1 MDWKLFELNPKPVL
15 VYGVNS
21 QRVLKVNQAF
31 CKKYGYSE
39 SEASSLTI
47 PQLHPEEQRKWAK
60 KALEDIQE
68 DSSSR
73 NHLWRHISKDG
84 EQFFVEISS
93 HSYSYEEVNAR
104 MVFIHDVT
112 ERIEAERKAQKAF
125 DELNHHVNNSPLG
138 MVKWN
143 ADFEII
149 EWNDRAAEKMGYS
162 SEEVMGKTPYDFNYH
177 SADELET
184 VEQEMDYLIS
194 GKKEKSRYDVKL
206 YDKNSELIDLR
217 VHASARRNDDGALIS
232 VITFLEEVTE
242 QKKIQL
248 RYQRLF
254 ENANDG
260 IFLME
265 KDRFIECNEQVCTI
279 FGCSKNEIL
288 GNTPADFSP
297 EYQPDGEPSL
307 QKARKVINKS
317 LTEGPQVFYWQ
328 HQRKDGSLIDTE
340 VSLNSVSL
348 GENIYIQAVV
358 RDVTKQKENER
369 KLRRSEELFRNLFLQ
384 APSAMVMVDTE
395 NNVSKINKSFEDLFG
410 YTEEEVLGQN
420 LDEVL
425 SSGDGAPKMSNDG
438 LHGNRLYTD
447 IKRYTKD
454 GEELDLLLSIIP
466 VHLDGEPIA
475 GFGIYMDISEQK
487 EYERKLKQSV
497 HDKKI
502 LLEEIHHRV
511 KNNLAIV
518 SGLLQMQVMSV
529 DDERLAS
536 YLQNS
541 QLRIQSM
548 SIVHEMLYQS
558 KTLSEIEMD
567 SYIEKLVRVITNTLQ
582 PEDKDIDVNVSSEDF
597 WLNIN
602 QAIPCALIVNELVTN
617 SFEYAFE
624 GRDSGQLDV
633 AISKKEDMVR
643 VQVQD
648 DGIGLP
654 ENFEEMRKTSLG
666 MSLIENLTKQL
677 ETEIEIESG
686 DWGSEFEFTFIKADK
701 PGSSSSGKI

>member
-1 MDWKLFELNPKPVL
+1 MDWKLFDLNPNPVL
-15 VYGVNS
+15 VYEVNS

-39 SEASSLTI
+39 NEASSLTI
-47 PQLHPEEQRKWAK
+47 PQLHPEGEREEAK
-60 KALEDIQE
+60 KVLKELQKKSCAK
-68 DSSSR
+68 

-84 EQFFVEISS
+84 EEFFVDISS
-93 HSYSYEEVNAR
+93 HPYTSEGRKAR

-125 DELNHHVNNSPLG
+125 KELNHHVNNSPLG

-149 EWNDRAAEKMGYS
+149 EWNGRAAEKMGYS
-162 SEEVMGKTPYDFNYH
+162 SEEVMGKTPYYFEYH
-177 SADELET
+177 SDDELET
-184 VEQEMDYLIS
+184 VEQEMDNLIS
-194 GKKEKSRYDVKL
+194 GVKDKSRYDVKL

-217 VHASARRNDDGALIS
+217 VHASARRNDEGGLIS

-265 KDRFIECNEQVCTI
+265 KDRFIECNEQVCNI
-279 FGCSKNEIL
+279 FGCRKDEII

-297 EYQPDGEPSL
+297 EYQPDGKSSL
-307 QKARKVINKS
+307 QKARNVIDKALS
-317 LTEGPQVFYWQ
+317 EGPQVFYWQ

-348 GENIYIQAVV
+348 GEDIYVQAVV
-358 RDVTKQKENER
+358 RDITKQKENER

-395 NNVSKINKSFEDLFG
+395 NKVSKINKSFEQLFG

-420 LDEVL
+420 LDEIL
-425 SSGDGAPKMSNDG
+425 SSGDDAPKMSSDG
-438 LHGNRLYTD
+438 LQGKRLYTD
-447 IKRYTKD
+447 IKRYTKC

-475 GFGIYMDISEQK
+475 GFGIYVDISEQK

-529 DDERLAS
+529 DDERLTS

-567 SYIEKLVRVITNTLQ
+567 SYIEKLVQVIGSTLQ
-582 PEDKDIDVNVSSEDF
+582 PEDKDINVNVSSEDF

-624 GRDSGQLDV
+624 GKDSGRIDV
-633 AISKKEDMVR
+633 EVSKK
-643 VQVQD
+643 D
-648 DGIGLP
+648 DIVEIGVIDNGIGLP
-654 ENFEEMRKTSLG
+654 ENFEEMRQTSLG

-677 ETEIEIESG
+677 ETGIEIDSG
-686 DWGSEFEFTFIKADK
+686 DNGSKFKFAFKKADK

>member
-1 MDWKLFELNPKPVL
+1 MDWKLFDLNPNPVL

-21 QRVLKVNQAF
+21 QRVLKVNKAF
-31 CKKYGYSE
+31 SKKYGYSE

-47 PQLHPEEQRKWAK
+47 PELHPEEERERAK
-60 KALEDIQE
+60 KALEEIRE

-84 EQFFVEISS
+84 EQFFVDISS
-93 HSYSYEEVNAR
+93 HSYDYEERRAR

-112 ERIEAERKAQKAF
+112 ERIKAERKAQKAF
-125 DELNHHVNNSPLG
+125 NELNHHVNNSPLG

-149 EWNDRAAEKMGYS
+149 EWNNRATEKIGYS
-162 SEEVMGKTPYDFNYH
+162 SEEVLGKTPYHFEYH
-177 SADELET
+177 SDDELKT

-194 GKKEKSRYDVKL
+194 GEKEKSRYDVKL

-217 VHASARRNDDGALIS
+217 VHASARRDEDGKLIS
-232 VITFLEEVTE
+232 VITFLEEVTR
-242 QKKIQL
+242 QKTIQL

-265 KDRFIECNEQVCTI
+265 KDRFIECNEQVCNM
-279 FGCSKNEIL
+279 FGCSKEEIL
-288 GNTPADFSP
+288 GKTPADYSP
-297 EYQPDGEPSL
+297 DYQPDGKPSL
-307 QKARKVINKS
+307 EKAQSVINKA

-328 HQRKDGSLIDTE
+328 HQQKGGSLIDTE
-340 VSLNSVSL
+340 VSLNSLSL
-348 GENIYIQAVV
+348 GGNIYIQAIV
-358 RDVTKQKENER
+358 RDITKQKENER

-395 NNVSKINKSFEDLFG
+395 NKISKINKSFEQLFG

-420 LDEVL
+420 LDEIL
-425 SSGDGAPKMSNDG
+425 SSGDGAPKMSNEG
-438 LHGNRLYTD
+438 LHGNRLYKD
-447 IKRYTKD
+447 IRRYTKE
-454 GEELDLLLSIIP
+454 GEQLDLLLSIIP

-475 GFGIYMDISEQK
+475 GFGIYVDISEQK

-497 HDKKI
+497 HEKKI

-567 SYIEKLVRVITNTLQ
+567 SYIEKLVRVISNTLQ
-582 PEDKDIDVNVSSEDF
+582 PEGKDIDVNVSSEDF

-617 SFEYAFE
+617 SYEYAFE

-633 AISKKEDMVR
+633 SVSKKEDIVR
-643 VQVQD
+643 VGVRD

-654 ENFEEMRKTSLG
+654 ENFEEIRQTSLG
-666 MSLIENLTKQL
+666 MSLVENLTKQL
-677 ETEIEIESG
+677 ETEIEIDSG
-686 DWGSEFEFTFIKADK
+686 DWGSAFEFAFMKTDK
-701 PGSSSSGKI
+701 PGSSSSGKV